1 MGAGIRASLTAM
13 LLCTASAAAAAA
25 AADGDAPICADRPG
39 KSSQACTVPAGH
51 FQFESSFADWTVD
64 KTKDERA
71 TALAVGE
78 TGFKYGLS
86 DRSHIDIDV
95 APWVRTT
102 SRAGEVRDHSSG
114 FGDVQVSYKY
124 RATAADSALLV
135 AVSPFVKVPTARR
148 AIGNGKWGS
157 GLIVPIQ
164 YAIGK
169 KPLAVS
175 LTPEIDWNADN
186 DGPGHHPPS

>member
-64 KTKDERA
+64 KNNDERA

-102 SRAGEVRDHSSG
+102 SQPARC
-114 FGDVQVSYKY
+114 
-124 RATAADSALLV
+124 ATIHPASATCRL
-135 AVSPFVKVPTARR
+135 ATSTARR
-148 AIGNGKWGS
+148 LRIPPCSWRLRPSRS
-157 GLIVPIQ
+157 G
-164 YAIGK
+164 
-169 KPLAVS
+169 
-175 LTPEIDWNADN
+175 
-186 DGPGHHPPS
+186 HPPCAPSAT